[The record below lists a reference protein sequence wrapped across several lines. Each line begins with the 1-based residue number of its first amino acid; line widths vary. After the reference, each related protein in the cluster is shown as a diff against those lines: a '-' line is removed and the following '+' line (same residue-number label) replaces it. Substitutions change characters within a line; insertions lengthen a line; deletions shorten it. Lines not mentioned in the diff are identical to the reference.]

1 MKTKG
6 NTRRVKRHN
15 FWGKYEKD
23 VPYCVKEM
31 VYNQY
36 LSNDTL
42 FVYCDS
48 SAFKEQKNMAIACAY
63 VWNGTVIVKHQ
74 FVNPP
79 KDCWHKNIY
88 AEIKAVNFA
97 LTHYE
102 KHINSLCKKVIIF
115 SDVDDIE
122 GFVSNAITFKKIT
135 SLKKLQ
141 FELIALYQKAK
152 MKNSA
157 VDIEIKYL
165 TLEQKRYNPFAKT
178 AHNAAIGLLKGI

>member
-6 NTRRVKRHN
+6 STRGVKRHN

-23 VPYCVKEM
+23 VPSCVKEM

-48 SAFKEQKNMAIACAY
+48 SAIKEQKNMAIACAY
-63 VWNGTVIVKHQ
+63 VQNGSVIVKHQ

-79 KDCWHKNIY
+79 RDCWHKNIY
-88 AEIKAVNFA
+88 AEMKAVSFA
-97 LTHYE
+97 LAHYE
-102 KHINSLCKKVIIF
+102 KHMSSLCKKVIIF

-122 GFVSNAITFKKIT
+122 GFVSNAITFKKNV

-141 FELIALYQKAK
+141 SELILLFEKAK
-152 MKNSA
+152 KNNPD
-157 VDIEIKYL
+157 VLIKIKYL
-165 TLEQKRYNPFAKT
+165 PLKQKKYNPFAKT
-178 AHNAAIGLLKGI
+178 AHNAANRLLKGK